1 MGPQGKPRQAGLATP
16 AYDLLAAHYD
26 AVTGDCA
33 AEAAFLRTIITRH
46 HDRAVTLLDL
56 ACGTGGI
63 TAQLA
68 SAYRVSGLDISPA
81 MLAVARAK
89 LPLATPLYL
98 ADMAGFDLAARFD
111 AVVCA
116 YQGINHLLSFAAWE
130 RCFGRVQEHLSDGG
144 VFVFD
149 IATAGSLIRQA
160 GAPRTVQ
167 RFGDNYLLLAV
178 RTTDGAVFEWHIE
191 VYELHRDG
199 SYGLIEQTVAMT
211 SFPIAR
217 IREALDRRFA
227 GVEVLD
233 GAGRPAGDGQADR
246 IWFACSR
253 PRPGHRDLSPA

>member
-1 MGPQGKPRQAGLATP
+1 MGPHGQPSQDGPAAP

-33 AEAAFLRTIITRH
+33 AEAAFLRAILTRRH
-46 HDRAVTLLDL
+46 EKAVTLLDL

-63 TAQLA
+63 TARLA
-68 SAYRVSGLDISPA
+68 SAYRVSGLDISPG
-81 MLAVARAK
+81 MLALARAK
-89 LPLATPLYL
+89 LPPGTPLYL
-98 ADMAGFDLAARFD
+98 ADLASFDLAARFD

-116 YQGINHLLSFAAWE
+116 YQGINHLLGFPAWE
-130 RCFGRVQEHLSDGG
+130 RCFGRVYAHLSDGG

-160 GAPRTVQ
+160 GGPKMVQ
-167 RFGDNYLLLAV
+167 RFGDNYLLLTV

-199 SYGLIEQTVAMT
+199 SYGLIEQSVAMT
-211 SFPIAR
+211 SFPLTR

-227 GVEVLD
+227 DVEVLD
-233 GAGRPAGDGQADR
+233 GAGRPAGDDQGDR

-253 PRPGHRDLSPA
+253 PRPGHRHRSHP